1 MLVKFCYLKNR
12 KEKNEGVK
20 RHRAEAKEAIDLQD
34 YLSTMKKLTPEK
46 LNTEIK
52 IFKEHLWF
60 FCNKKFGVQMPLL
73 EQTTNLITKE
83 GEEACVHY
91 LVDTILQSQNKAFTI
106 ENLWVLKKDLE
117 KKDKCDA
124 IGCVHCDKFQRDF
137 VA

>member
-1 MLVKFCYLKNR
+1 MLVKFFYLKNR
-12 KEKNEGVK
+12 KEKHEGVK

-34 YLSTMKKLTPEK
+34 YLSTMKKLTPEQ

-73 EQTTNLITKE
+73 EQTTNLVTKE

-91 LVDTILQSQNKAFTI
+91 LVETILQSQNKAFTI

-117 KKDKCDA
+117 KKDKRDA
-124 IGCVHCDKFQRDF
+124 ISMVLCSFLTLGVPP
-137 VA
+137 

>member
-12 KEKNEGVK
+12 KEKHEGVK

-34 YLSTMKKLTPEK
+34 YLSTIKKLTPEQFQ
-46 LNTEIK
+46 

-73 EQTTNLITKE
+73 EQTTNLVTKE

-91 LVDTILQSQNKAFTI
+91 LVETILQSQNKAFTI

-117 KKDKCDA
+117 KKDKREA
-124 IGCVHCDKFQRDF
+124 ILNRAFPED
-137 VA
+137 